1 MTMRVTV
8 PVCVLMMRMSGKAV
22 SVLVRSLRK
31 IATGT
36 RFLLLLHSQI
46 V

>member
-1 MTMRVTV
+1 MTTRVTV
-8 PVCVLMMRMSGKAV
+8 PVCVLMMRMSRKPV
-22 SVLVRSLRK
+22 SVLVRSPRK
-31 IATGT
+31 IATGA